1 MRCALLFASKM
12 YCKREIRSSYGLV
25 WLEIMTLASDYIP
38 LVCRSGAEPWG
49 KQQSAEAAGKSAVG
63 KLAAGKWLSGAV
75 GAAGRSAG

>member
-1 MRCALLFASKM
+1 
-12 YCKREIRSSYGLV
+12 
-25 WLEIMTLASDYIP
+25 MTLASDYIP